1 MYVHQVRLLSSL
13 NAVGDKNGGGARS
26 DVIAVF
32 GAVSLPQEEI
42 SFLGLSVL
50 ICSNTVDSRHVRGP
64 FQDWWWP
71 LALTL
76 SANGLVALGE
86 QGSRGLRCNYMY
98 VYVTNRKEAICL
110 RDETR
115 LRHAQLRTLV

>member
-13 NAVGDKNGGGARS
+13 YAVGDKNGGGARS

-50 ICSNTVDSRHVRGP
+50 LSTV
-64 FQDWWWP
+64 
-71 LALTL
+71 TL
-76 SANGLVALGE
+76 
-86 QGSRGLRCNYMY
+86 
-98 VYVTNRKEAICL
+98 
-110 RDETR
+110 
-115 LRHAQLRTLV
+115 

>member
-32 GAVSLPQEEI
+32 GAVSLPKEEI

-50 ICSNTVDSRHVRGP
+50 VCSNNVDSRHVRGP
-64 FQDWWWP
+64 F
-71 LALTL
+71 
-76 SANGLVALGE
+76 
-86 QGSRGLRCNYMY
+86 
-98 VYVTNRKEAICL
+98 
-110 RDETR
+110 
-115 LRHAQLRTLV
+115 RTGGGRSP